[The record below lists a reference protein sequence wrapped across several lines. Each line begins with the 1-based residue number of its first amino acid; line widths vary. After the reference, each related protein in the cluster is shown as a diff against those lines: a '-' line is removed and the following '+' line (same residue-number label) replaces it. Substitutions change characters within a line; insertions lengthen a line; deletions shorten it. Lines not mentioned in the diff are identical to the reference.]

1 VRNRVIADEAAQR
14 CIEVGS
20 RVRPS
25 VDGHGQLTRQL
36 TGLVR
41 QDTCAQVELGL
52 ATQVEQM

>member
-1 VRNRVIADEAAQR
+1 VRNRVIADETAQR
-14 CIEVGS
+14 CIEAVS

-41 QDTCAQVELGL
+41 QDTCVQQGLGL